1 MIWLWPD
8 IFWRR
13 NMKPGIRIGIGYDVH
28 ELIVGR
34 PLVLGG
40 VIIPHE
46 RGLLGHSDADVLL
59 HAIADSLLGAAGLGD
74 IGMHFPNS
82 DPKFKD
88 MASTKILAEVFRMIV
103 KKGYQVGNVDVVVI
117 AEKPRLAP
125 HIPIMRGKIARILV
139 TLEEEISIKATSNE
153 KMGFVGR
160 GEGIAAIATALLYKD
175 NGALTT
181 SDK

>member
-1 MIWLWPD
+1 
-8 IFWRR
+8 
-13 NMKPGIRIGIGYDVH
+13 
-28 ELIVGR
+28 
-34 PLVLGG
+34 
-40 VIIPHE
+40 
-46 RGLLGHSDADVLL
+46 
-59 HAIADSLLGAAGLGD
+59 LGAAGLGD

-139 TLEEEISIKATSNE
+139 TLEDEISIKATSNE

-160 GEGIAAIATALLYKD
+160 GEGIAAIATALLYRN

-181 SDK
+181 PDK